1 MIMRSAECGV
11 RNEKAKGRSLVLSFR
26 PNSACTQRLRVASR
40 VQGTLRTRHS
50 NGFTLIELTVVL
62 VVMGVMLG
70 LIIPKLGELGE
81 ANLKRSARH
90 LTGMIRFLR
99 DEAQAKKMPYRL
111 RFDIQ
116 GGRYWAEVL
125 TANPGEQT
133 VEWKK
138 LYSEM
143 AAEGSLSGQ
152 TAFLNIKA
160 GSHPDEPYIQ
170 FTPDGWVEKSFIY
183 FKDGSDRPFTL
194 IVKPLTGT
202 TELREGL
209 IEEKG

>member
-1 MIMRSAECGV
+1 M
-11 RNEKAKGRSLVLSFR
+11 
-26 PNSACTQRLRVASR
+26 
-40 VQGTLRTRHS
+40 
-50 NGFTLIELTVVL
+50 VVI
-62 VVMGVMLG
+62 VVFGVMLS

-99 DEAQAKKMPYRL
+99 DEAQAKKAVYRL
-111 RFDIQ
+111 RFDIP

-125 TANPGEQT
+125 SVTSEDT
-133 VEWKK
+133 VEFKQ

-143 AAEGSLSGQ
+143 ASEGGLSGQ
-152 TAFLNIKA
+152 TSFVSVKS

-170 FTPDGWVEKSFIY
+170 FTPDGWVEKTFIQI
-183 FKDGSDRPFTL
+183 KDGDDRPFTL
-194 IVKPLTGT
+194 IVNPLSGV
-202 TELREGL
+202 TELREGQ